1 MIKTT
6 TINLRFFNH
15 VFIKTKKKN
24 NTLTVM
30 DDQRDELKEKQMQE
44 TILTNGFVS

>member
-1 MIKTT
+1 MSSSKQ
-6 TINLRFFNH
+6 
-15 VFIKTKKKN
+15 KKKN